1 MWFQS
6 VCVVLT
12 RKCNANC
19 DICCQSCSNTVNEK
33 IDIEKTLMVIK
44 ELKKKELIRMVGITG
59 GEPFIYFSDAI
70 RLIEQIKQLGLG
82 VTFTTNGFWGN
93 DYDAASE
100 KLEIIKKSGVNFFT
114 LSVDDFH
121 EKFVPYQSIA
131 NIVDISKKLD
141 IKIIV
146 NCVSTKNSK
155 RLKGVLEKL
164 EDSLI
169 NCNLVEIPCVP
180 VGHAA
185 RRIKEDEYIYME
197 GLPNGACEFMNT
209 FTILPNGNVFPCCSE
224 AGMSSVLYLGN
235 IYHDSVDDL
244 LNNFYNNSICSM
256 LREKG
261 TTYIY
266 QELLSENERKK
277 LRNRFISS
285 CDMCHVLFENKDIC
299 DHMAYKVKHII
310 EEKSKP
316 TCN

>member
-1 MWFQS
+1 MWFKS

-19 DICCQSCSNTVNEK
+19 DICCQSCSNTIDEK
-33 IDIEKTLMVIK
+33 IDINKTLMVIK
-44 ELKKKELIRMVGITG
+44 ELKQKEAIRMVGITG

-70 RLIEQIKQLGLG
+70 GLIERVKQLGLG
-82 VTFTTNGFWGN
+82 VTFTTNGFWGKE
-93 DYDAASE
+93 YEIAYE
-100 KLEIIKKSGVNFFT
+100 KLKIIKKLGVDFFT

-131 NIVDISKKLD
+131 NVVDISKKLD
-141 IKIIV
+141 IRIII
-146 NCVSTKNSK
+146 NSVSTKNSK

-164 EDSLI
+164 ENSLT
-169 NCNLVEIPCVP
+169 NCNLIEIPCVP

-185 RRIKEDEYIYME
+185 ERIKEDEYIYMDE
-197 GLPNGACEFMNT
+197 LPTGCCEFMNT
-209 FTILPNGNVFPCCSE
+209 FTILPNGNAYPCCSE

-244 LNNFYNNSICSM
+244 LKNFYNNNICSV

-266 QELLSENERKK
+266 KELVSNEERERLRKQ
-277 LRNRFISS
+277 FISS
-285 CDMCHVLFENKDIC
+285 CDMCHVLFEDKELCVQIANR
-299 DHMAYKVKHII
+299 VKNII
-310 EEKSKP
+310 E
-316 TCN
+316 

>member
-19 DICCQSCSNTVNEK
+19 DICCQSCSSTIDEK
-33 IDIEKTLMVIK
+33 IDIDKTLLVIK
-44 ELKKKELIRMVGITG
+44 ELKRKEAIRMVGITG

-70 RLIEQIKQLGLG
+70 RLIEGIKQLGLG
-82 VTFTTNGFWGN
+82 ATFTTNGFWGK
-93 DYDAASE
+93 DYEVAYE
-100 KLEIIKKSGVNFFT
+100 KLRIIKKLGVNFFT

-131 NIVDISKKLD
+131 NVVDISKKLD
-141 IKIIV
+141 IRIII
-146 NCVSTKNSK
+146 NSVSTKNSK

-185 RRIKEDEYIYME
+185 ERIKEDEYIYME
-197 GLPNGACEFMNT
+197 GLPTGCCEFMNM
-209 FTILPNGNVFPCCSE
+209 FTILPGGNVYPCCSE
-224 AGMSSVLYLGN
+224 AGMSQVLYLGN
-235 IYHDSVDDL
+235 IYQDSVDDL
-244 LNNFYNNSICSM
+244 LKSFYKNSICSI

-266 QELLSENERKK
+266 KEVLSDDEREQ
-277 LRNRFISS
+277 LRKRFISS
-285 CDMCHVLFENKDIC
+285 CDMCHVLFENKGLC
-299 DHMAYKVKHII
+299 EKI
-310 EEKSKP
+310 ESRIKNSTE
-316 TCN
+316 

>member
-1 MWFQS
+1 MWFKS

-19 DICCQSCSNTVNEK
+19 DICCQSCSNTIDEK
-33 IDIEKTLMVIK
+33 IDINKTLMVIK
-44 ELKKKELIRMVGITG
+44 ELKQKEAIRMVGITG

-70 RLIEQIKQLGLG
+70 GLIERVKQLGLG
-82 VTFTTNGFWGN
+82 VTFTTNGFWGKE
-93 DYDAASE
+93 YEIAYE
-100 KLEIIKKSGVNFFT
+100 KLKIIKKLGVDFFT

-131 NIVDISKKLD
+131 NVVDISKKLD
-141 IKIIV
+141 IRIII
-146 NCVSTKNSK
+146 NSVSTKNSK

-164 EDSLI
+164 ENSLI
-169 NCNLVEIPCVP
+169 NCNLIEIPCVP

-185 RRIKEDEYIYME
+185 ERIKEDEYIYMDE
-197 GLPNGACEFMNT
+197 LPTGCCEFMNT
-209 FTILPNGNVFPCCSE
+209 FTILPNGNAYPCCSE

-244 LNNFYNNSICSM
+244 LKNFYNNNICSV

-266 QELLSENERKK
+266 KEL
-277 LRNRFISS
+277 
-285 CDMCHVLFENKDIC
+285 V
-299 DHMAYKVKHII
+299 
-310 EEKSKP
+310 
-316 TCN
+316 